1 MVQIKAGVSNGDLSI
16 NLTEIKRTEFDTISS
31 SVLN

>member
-1 MVQIKAGVSNGDLSI
+1 MVQTKAGVSNGNLSM
-16 NLTEIKRTEFDTISS
+16 NSTEIKRTEFDTISS